1 VRFDSFHFLVFFTVV
16 CAVFWSIPNR
26 IRWLLLLAASYY
38 FYMCWE
44 PPYALLLLASTVID
58 YSVGRL
64 LGRVTDR
71 KLRRRLIVPSL
82 AANLGFL
89 FYFKYYD
96 FAART
101 INQCYGSALLSPIPF
116 LLPAG
121 ISFYTFQTLSYTL
134 DVYWKEQE
142 PEHHFGR
149 FATFVSFF
157 PHLVAGPIMRAGALI
172 PQLRNFPPFEYQRV
186 TDGLKLAGW
195 GLFKKVVIADR
206 LARLVDP
213 IYANVNGVS
222 GLALLLA
229 TIGFGYQIYCDFSGY
244 TDIAI
249 GVSQVLGVNLV
260 ENFRAPYHSR
270 SLREFWTRWHISLST
285 WFRDYVYI
293 PLGGNRVSPLRW
305 SFNILVVFGLSGL
318 WHGANWTYVMWGVYH
333 GILLIAGRF
342 AGRFWNALYELTGL
356 ARLTRVAAAID
367 IGLTFA
373 TVSAGWV
380 IFRSQTLTDAGMI
393 LTKIATDSLVYI
405 DSPLFQIKR
414 SFEICSEYLSPVDTV
429 VVLVAIAVLEVGDV
443 VQGRIA
449 FRPWLARRPVTVRWA
464 AYFALVTVVLVWGQF
479 GGPPFIYF
487 QF

>member
-1 VRFDSFHFLVFFTVV
+1 VQFDSFHFLVFFSVV
-16 CAVFWSIPNR
+16 CAIFWSIPNR
-26 IRWLLLLAASYY
+26 LRWVLLLGASYY

-44 PPYALLLLASTVID
+44 PAYALLLLASTVVD
-58 YSVGRL
+58 FSVGL
-64 LGRVTDR
+64 MLGRVADP
-71 KLRRRLIVPSL
+71 KLRRRLILPSL

-101 INQCYGSALLSPIPF
+101 INQCWGSTLLSPMPF

-142 PEHHFGR
+142 PERHFGR
-149 FATFVSFF
+149 FATFVAFF

-172 PQLRNFPPFEYQRV
+172 PQLRDFPPFEYQRV
-186 TDGLKLAGW
+186 TDGLKLVGW

-213 IYANVNGVS
+213 IYADFARAPGI
-222 GLALLLA
+222 ALMLA
-229 TIGFGYQIYCDFSGY
+229 TVAFAYQIYCDFSGY

-249 GVSQVLGVNLV
+249 GISQVLGVTLV
-260 ENFRAPYHSR
+260 QNFRAPYHSR

-305 SFNILVVFGLSGL
+305 AFNIMVVFGLSGL
-318 WHGANWTYVMWGVYH
+318 WHGANWTYVVWGLYH

-342 AGRFWNALYELTGL
+342 TERFWKRAYELTGL
-356 ARLTRVAAAID
+356 ARLGGFARALDVAA
-367 IGLTFA
+367 TFT
-373 TVSAGWV
+373 TVSLGW
-380 IFRSQTLTDAGMI
+380 ILFRSPSLADAWTIMN
-393 LTKIATDSLVYI
+393 KIVLEFITHL
-405 DSPLFQIKR
+405 DSPIYEAQRLLTL
-414 SFEICSEYLSPVDTV
+414 CYAYLSPVDTF
-429 VVLVAIAVLEVGDV
+429 VVLGAIAVLEIGDV
-443 VQGRIA
+443 VQDRIA
-449 FRPWLARRPVTVRWA
+449 FRPWLARRPAAIRWA
-464 AYFALVTVVLVWGQF
+464 GYCALVTVVLVWGQF
-479 GGPPFIYF
+479 NGPPFIYF

>member
-1 VRFDSFHFLVFFTVV
+1 VQFDSFHFLVFFTVV

-26 IRWLLLLAASYY
+26 WRWLLLLVAGYY
-38 FYMCWE
+38 FYMCWQ
-44 PPYALLLLASTVID
+44 PAYALLLLASTVID
-58 YSVGRL
+58 FSVGLL
-64 LGRVTDR
+64 LGRVKDPNV
-71 KLRRRLIVPSL
+71 RRRLIIPSL

-134 DVYWKEQE
+134 DVYWNEQE
-142 PEHHFGR
+142 PERHFGR

-172 PQLRNFPPFEYQRV
+172 PQLRDFPPFEYQRV

-213 IYANVNGVS
+213 IYADFDGAS
-222 GLALLLA
+222 GMALLLA
-229 TIGFGYQIYCDFSGY
+229 TVGFAYQIYCDFSGY
-244 TDIAI
+244 TDIAL

-260 ENFRAPYHSR
+260 QNFRAPYHSR

-293 PLGGNRVSPLRW
+293 PLGGNKVSPLRW
-305 SFNILVVFGLSGL
+305 AFNILVVFGLSGL
-318 WHGANWTYVMWGVYH
+318 WHGANWTYVMWGIYH

-342 AGRFWNALYELTGL
+342 AGRFWHALYELSGL
-356 ARLTRVAAAID
+356 ARLTRLAAAID
-367 IGLTFA
+367 IACTFA
-373 TVSAGWV
+373 TVTAGWV
-380 IFRSQTLTDAGMI
+380 LFRSQRLSDAGII
-393 LTKIATDSLVYI
+393 LSRIATDLAAGI
-405 DSPLFQIKR
+405 DRPLFQIER
-414 SFEICSEYLSPVDTV
+414 AFEICSLHLSPVDIA

-443 VQGRIA
+443 IQGRIA
-449 FRPWLARRPVTVRWA
+449 FRPWLARRPAMVRWA
-464 AYFALVTVVLVWGQF
+464 MYFALVTVVLVWGDF